1 MDNMDTPKTKDELMI
16 IALQQ
21 RIGEMVMQY
30 EGIIASLR
38 ADVTILSRV
47 ADIAAGHIEEKK

>member
-1 MDNMDTPKTKDELMI
+1 MI